1 MQIIM
6 CTGTFATTNVLRTI
20 RQVTGHTSFNT
31 IASGMRS
38 RSGNSCRK
46 KINGLP
52 AGLTCCT
59 FYFAITAHRASFGP
73 LRSGYLQ
80 WDRYCE

>member
-1 MQIIM
+1 MQTIM
-6 CTGTFATTNVLRTI
+6 YKHLCDDQHPADNSGGDLY
-20 RQVTGHTSFNT
+20 TSLNA
-31 IASGMRS
+31 IASRMRS
-38 RSGNSCRK
+38 RSGSSCRK

-52 AGLTCCT
+52 AGLTCST